1 MVAWVEAA
9 VRTAPQDEAQRP
21 SLAVDRAL
29 AGGPRRERR
38 ARLAG
43 MVEGG
48 LGRRCGETDETSAA
62 EPPPGSSSPPRW
74 LDGGWRMA
82 LSRPL
87 RRASPASRARRASR
101 ASRCSRCSHSS
112 ASRARVWGPAA
123 RSGAQST
130 PPSCLPCWPCWP
142 CPDRPV
148 LLLLRSTLISL
159 TSSSFS
165 FSFASSSFLLPLV

>member
-1 MVAWVEAA
+1 MRKAS
-9 VRTAPQDEAQRP
+9 QHEAQSP

-43 MVEGG
+43 IKGWWREDWAGDAARLM
-48 LGRRCGETDETSAA
+48 RRAQQSHRLARRA
-62 EPPPGSSSPPRW
+62 RRAGSMA
-74 LDGGWRMA
+74 DGGRRMA

-87 RRASPASRARRASR
+87 RRASPASRARRATR